1 MRLFEIVPANFFSI
15 LASGNREIY
24 YNALMLLH
32 ESFQTELNIRL
43 DDFRSALIAHLEDE
57 VFELEEDDRVE
68 GSLTPT
74 NKATILIN
82 KLIKTGWVEKE
93 YLDSSFIEIL
103 TPKNYA
109 IPMMK
114 LLSELGDTSLQEYN
128 SLVFSTYSA
137 LQLASKRENYDQM
150 YEAVLAARKN
160 TEQLSDMLRTFYHSI
175 RGFTR
180 ALVDQGDV
188 NELLKNHFGE
198 FIELSDRIYHPI
210 KTMDSFYRYQSPIQS
225 MLTGIY
231 ANESMLNAMRKRAMS
246 VKKHADQEEADH
258 EIFAA
263 IDYTLDAYRSL
274 GGIIN
279 EIDKKKSVY
288 TKSTSEK
295 IRYLLSADQTIKS
308 KLAEILKSYAN
319 ADEDGKETIQ
329 ALLERHIEANRQEV
343 FDSAALF
350 HRSIRSKRVD
360 KDPVEIV
367 ENKSLDGVA
376 EEYLLAQIKNGFP
389 LKRIRAFIDGLF
401 ADGQTSVTTADIHL
415 ESDTDFILLMLAVIR
430 QHDVGMGYHIDI
442 EDTRTDLGGY
452 IVPDMTI
459 TRKKA
464 TNHVE

>member
-1 MRLFEIVPANFFSI
+1 MKLFEIVPANFFSI

-57 VFELEEDDRVE
+57 VFELEDDDRVE
-68 GSLTPT
+68 GGLTPT
-74 NKATILIN
+74 VKATIIIN

-103 TPKNYA
+103 TPKSYA

-128 SLVFSTYSA
+128 SLVFSTFSA
-137 LQLASKRENYDQM
+137 LQLASKRENHDQM
-150 YEAVLAARKN
+150 YEAVLAAKKS

-175 RGFTR
+175 RSFMR
-180 ALVDQGDV
+180 ALVDQHDV

-231 ANESMLNAMRKRAMS
+231 ANETMLNAMRKRAMS
-246 VKKHADQEEADH
+246 IKKHNDQEEADR

-263 IDYTLDAYRSL
+263 IDYTLDAYRNL

-308 KLAEILKSYAN
+308 KLAEILKSFAN
-319 ADEDGKETIQ
+319 ADEDGKEEIQ
-329 ALLERHIEANRQEV
+329 SLLERHIEANRQEV

-367 ENKSLDGVA
+367 ENESLDGVA
-376 EEYLLAQIKNGFP
+376 EEYLLTQIKNGFP
-389 LKRIRAFIDGLF
+389 LKRIRAFIEGLF
-401 ADGQTSVTTADIHL
+401 ADGRTTVATADIHL

-430 QHDVGMGYHIDI
+430 QNDAGMGYHIDI
-442 EDTRTDLGGY
+442 GDTRIELDGY
-452 IVPDMTI
+452 IVPSMTI

-464 TNHVE
+464 T